1 MASSDEEEAQRYRY
15 RHNSS
20 RQRRTGG
27 KHLFP
32 HPGHAYPLTN
42 AGAVLNID
50 CVSNTDDVIK
60 EWVKALLIY
69 TGVTRTDG
77 EELKVFIPLTLSGKV
92 ADWFAALPEET
103 KVRYLGGTTTNDNK
117 TIINTIENEIRREFL
132 GEDYAQ
138 HRLNEKRIKKQ
149 KYLTMLYNL
158 QICDINY
165 FDAYVCEFEKYYYKA
180 EIASATQNALNFHNE
195 CSLLSH

>member
-1 MASSDEEEAQRYRY
+1 MWDTQSNTPHLGEAPPRRAH
-15 RHNSS
+15 RH
-20 RQRRTGG
+20 RPGG
-27 KHLFP
+27 RHLFP

-92 ADWFAALPEET
+92 ADTWDMHL
-103 KVRYLGGTTTNDNK
+103 
-117 TIINTIENEIRREFL
+117 
-132 GEDYAQ
+132 
-138 HRLNEKRIKKQ
+138 H
-149 KYLTMLYNL
+149 L
-158 QICDINY
+158 QGY
-165 FDAYVCEFEKYYYKA
+165 
-180 EIASATQNALNFHNE
+180 
-195 CSLLSH
+195 

>member
-1 MASSDEEEAQRYRY
+1 M
-15 RHNSS
+15 
-20 RQRRTGG
+20 T
-27 KHLFP
+27 
-32 HPGHAYPLTN
+32 
-42 AGAVLNID
+42 
-50 CVSNTDDVIK
+50 NTDDVVK

-77 EELKVFIPLTLSGKV
+77 EELKTFIPLTLSGKV
-92 ADWFAALPEET
+92 VDWFTALPEET
-103 KVRYLGGTTTNDNK
+103 KVRYLGGNTTNDNK
-117 TIINTIENEIRREFL
+117 TIINTIENEIRREFF

-165 FDAYVCEFEKYYYKA
+165 FVHMY
-180 EIASATQNALNFHNE
+180 ASLKNIILK
-195 CSLLSH
+195 LK